1 MTHSRTRSVLAAVTA
16 IAALSAIGGTG
27 LASAASK
34 ARMADTAAVVPASAR
49 PAVRSGGVVS
59 DPVRPVAGVV
69 VAISGSGATGDG
81 PATDEDCEQYERIIA
96 DIELAQA
103 EAGSGWGTD
112 EDLVAFY
119 EEEKQKTE
127 DQGSDEGCFFID

>member
-1 MTHSRTRSVLAAVTA
+1 MTQPKARIVLAAAAT
-16 IAALSAIGGTG
+16 IAALSALGSTG
-27 LASAASK
+27 FAAAAMSP
-34 ARMADTAAVVPASAR
+34 RLGDAVVVAPSSAR
-49 PAVRSGGVVS
+49 LAARSGAVES
-59 DPVRPVAGVV
+59 DVVRPVAGVA
-69 VAISGSGATGDG
+69 AITGSGATGDG
-81 PATDEDCEQYERIIA
+81 PATDEDCEQYERIIS